1 MSSSSLCCR
10 SRLQI
15 ALHEPISVHKKTT
28 MSNMRNRKI
37 YLGNQNYQSK
47 LKLHKQ
53 QKLRYLNITFRFNK
67 RFKWCSSKQ
76 KYFYFV
82 RGPFDNKKS
91 IWESGW
97 WQGQATKFL
106 HYNSEGTN
114 VAPNFNWGLIKLT
127 LVNER
132 FANTLSPGDSIVTK
146 HGKESK
152 FLCTLED

>member
-1 MSSSSLCCR
+1 
-10 SRLQI
+10 
-15 ALHEPISVHKKTT
+15 
-28 MSNMRNRKI
+28 MRNRKI
-37 YLGNQNYQSK
+37 YLGNQNYRPK
-47 LKLHKQ
+47 LKLHK

-67 RFKWCSSKQ
+67 RFELCSSKQ

-82 RGPFDNKKS
+82 RGRLDNKK
-91 IWESGW
+91 
-97 WQGQATKFL
+97 
-106 HYNSEGTN
+106 
-114 VAPNFNWGLIKLT
+114 APEKAGGDKGRLLSFFITTQKEQMLPPILTRGLIKLT